1 MLFSDLQHKPGINM
15 GQLCLPS
22 HQVFESSWAEWTPA
36 TAYSTSVIQPRLRA
50 HKLNL
55 LCAKLNMGT

>member
-1 MLFSDLQHKPGINM
+1 MVFSDLQHKPGNNM

-22 HQVFESSWAEWTPA
+22 HQGFESSWAEWTPA
-36 TAYSTSVIQPRLRA
+36 TAYPTSVSQPLHRA

-55 LCAKLNMGT
+55 LCAKLNIGT

>member
-22 HQVFESSWAEWTPA
+22 HQGFESSWAEWTPA
-36 TAYSTSVIQPRLRA
+36 TAYPASVIQPLHRA
-50 HKLNL
+50 HKLKL